1 MGVMYWVRVVI
12 MIFAF
17 VGVLTVM
24 RQLNSAAKTGSSAPL
39 VEIFTGR
46 PQSDNAIDLC
56 PTRITELQLL
66 GGPFFYQS
74 GMKWVMRQNGQV
86 AELDQIAME
95 KWFSRNCVLETTPID
110 DVKDPQP
117 IVKVSFVAG
126 VPQTLM
132 SSPDGFI
139 WMGRK
144 FKSEQLQLALAELT
158 KIPTRPVSN

>member
-1 MGVMYWVRVVI
+1 MYWFRVIV

-46 PQSDNAIDLC
+46 PLSENSIDLC
-56 PTRITELQLL
+56 PTRITELQML

-74 GMKWVMRQNGQV
+74 GMKWVIRQNGQV

-95 KWFSRNCVLETTPID
+95 KWFSRNCVLETTPVA
-110 DVKDPQP
+110 DVKNAQP
-117 IVKVSFVAG
+117 ILKVSFVAG

-132 SSPDGFI
+132 SSSEGFI

-158 KIPTRPVSN
+158 KIETKPASN